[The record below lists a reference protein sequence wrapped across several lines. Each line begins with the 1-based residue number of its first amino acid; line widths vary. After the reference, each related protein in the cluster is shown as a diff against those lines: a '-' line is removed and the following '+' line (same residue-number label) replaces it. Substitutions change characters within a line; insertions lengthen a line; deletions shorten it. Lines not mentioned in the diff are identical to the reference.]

1 MTDQAKP
8 AQDENK
14 LIAERR
20 GKLEKIRENCPAN
33 GHPNKF
39 DRKDYAADIQA
50 DHSHKDKETLEAE
63 TATYSIAGRVMAKR
77 GPFLVLQDMTGR
89 IQAYA
94 NKNVQKDIKARW
106 GVLDIGDIIGV
117 TGTLHKSGKGDLYV
131 DMQEYQLLTKSL
143 RPLPEKFHGLS
154 DQETKYRQRYVDLI
168 INEDTRNTFKVRSKI
183 VDGIRKFLT
192 SRDFMEVETPM
203 LQVIPGGATAKPFV
217 TYHNSLDIEMY
228 LRIAPELYLKRL
240 VVGGFE
246 RVFEINRNFRNE
258 GLSTRHNP
266 EFTMIEFYQAYADYK
281 DLMNLTEE
289 MLRTLAQDVL
299 GTTLIRNT
307 VKNEE
312 GEVVEEKFY
321 DFGQPFERLSMVDA
335 ILKYAPELDEQALR
349 DPEENFDAI
358 KAMAKQVG
366 VKDGEAAKVWGPGK
380 YICEIFEE
388 VAEHKLEQPTFIT
401 EYPWEVSPLA
411 RRNDDNPFITD
422 RFEFFVGGRE
432 LANGFSEL
440 NDAEDQKTRFL
451 KQVEEKDAGDD
462 EAMHFDA
469 DYIRA
474 LEYGLPPTAGEGIGI
489 DRLVMLFTDSPT
501 IKDVI
506 LFPHMRPQAD

>member
-1 MTDQAKP
+1 MTDQAK
-8 AQDENK
+8 QDENK

-20 GKLEKIRENCPAN
+20 GKLAQIRENCSAN

-39 DRKDYAADIQA
+39 NRKHYAADLQA
-50 DHSHKDKETLEAE
+50 AHGEKDKETLEAE
-63 TATYSIAGRVMAKR
+63 TELYSIAGRVMAKR

-94 NKNVQKDIKARW
+94 EKSVQKEIKANLG

-117 TGTLHKSGKGDLYV
+117 TGTMHKSGKGDLYV
-131 DMQEYQLLTKSL
+131 NMNEYQLLTKSL
-143 RPLPEKFHGLS
+143 RPLPEKFHGLQ
-154 DQETKYRQRYVDLI
+154 DTETKYRQRYVDLI
-168 INEDTRNTFKVRSKI
+168 INEETRTTFQIRSEI
-183 VDGIRKFLT
+183 VSGIRSFLT
-192 SRDFMEVETPM
+192 ERGFMEVETPM
-203 LQVIPGGATAKPFV
+203 LQTIPGGATAKPFE
-217 TYHNSLDIEMY
+217 THHNALDVEMF

-246 RVFEINRNFRNE
+246 KVFEINRNFRNE

-266 EFTMIEFYQAYADYK
+266 EFTMIEFYQAYADYN
-281 DLMNLTEE
+281 DLMNLTED
-289 MLRTLAQDVL
+289 MLRTLAENVM
-299 GTTLIRNT
+299 GTSVIRNT
-307 VKNEE
+307 VKNTD

-321 DFGQPFERLSMVDA
+321 DFGKPFTRLSMVDA
-335 ILKYAPELDEQALR
+335 ILKYGNDLDETVLR
-349 DPEENFDAI
+349 NPEENLDAL

-366 VKDGEAAKVWGPGK
+366 VKETEASKVWGAGK

-388 VAEHKLEQPTFIT
+388 VAEHMLDQPTFIT

-411 RRNDDNPFITD
+411 RRNDENPFITD

-440 NDAEDQKTRFL
+440 NDAEDQAARFR

-462 EAMHFDA
+462 EAMHFDE
-469 DYIRA
+469 DYISA

-506 LFPHMRPQAD
+506 LFPHMRPLSE